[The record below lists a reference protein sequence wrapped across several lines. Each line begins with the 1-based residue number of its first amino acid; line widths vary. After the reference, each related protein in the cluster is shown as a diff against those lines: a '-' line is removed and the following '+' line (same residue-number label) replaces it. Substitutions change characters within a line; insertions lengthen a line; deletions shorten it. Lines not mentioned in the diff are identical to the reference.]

1 MLDLISNILSV
12 VYTTGTF
19 WGGGYKGGG
28 AHQNNVFADLNIFK
42 VNGGFTDYM
51 DAFVKEATSGPSN
64 VLSVKE
70 VAIDTDYPTLRRMV
84 SGAIKIIAS
93 GVGFVEN
100 CFVPSRLIQQCGLTN
115 GQTIKVTAIR
125 TYDRKKSAL
134 SWTVVKIE

>member
-1 MLDLISNILSV
+1 
-12 VYTTGTF
+12 
-19 WGGGYKGGG
+19 
-28 AHQNNVFADLNIFK
+28 
-42 VNGGFTDYM
+42 
-51 DAFVKEATSGPSN
+51 
-64 VLSVKE
+64 
-70 VAIDTDYPTLRRMV
+70 MV

-100 CFVPSRLIQQCGLTN
+100 CFVPSQLIQQCGLTN